1 MTAFNELTAAEAAR
15 AIAEGRITSEAL
27 VRACLERI
35 EAREETVHAWV
46 AVDPDLAIAQARAA
60 DANPTGGPIHGLP
73 VGIKDI
79 IDTADLPTRHGS
91 SIYAENRP
99 SGDAACVAM
108 IRRAGGVILGKTVT
122 TEFAY
127 LTPRETRNPH
137 DPSRTPGG
145 SSSGSAAAVAD
156 QMVPLAY
163 GTQTAGSVIR
173 PASFCGVVAYKGS
186 FGALPMAGIKP
197 FAPLLDTLGI
207 FARRV
212 ADAALLR
219 SALTGAPA
227 EPLAMTKPPR
237 IALFR
242 AHEWDQADAAC
253 HDAVEG
259 TAHRLA
265 QAGAEVADVA
275 PPDAFADLV
284 TAQMT
289 VLSYEGARSYASEYL
304 RAPELLSDGIRGE
317 IENGLAIPYA
327 DYVAAWN
334 VAGHC
339 QGLMRGIL
347 EDHDCLLAPSAVG
360 EAPVGEPTGDP
371 VFNRVWTFL
380 HAACLT
386 LPAARGPN
394 GMPIGVQAIA
404 QVGED
409 DHLLGVGQWMEA
421 ALISN

>member
-1 MTAFNELTAAEAAR
+1 MTALNELTAVEAAR
-15 AIAEGRITSEAL
+15 RIRAGEITSEAL

-35 EAREETVHAWV
+35 ETRDDTVHAWV
-46 AVDPDLAIAQARAA
+46 ALDPDQAIAQARAA
-60 DANPTGGPIHGLP
+60 DQQPAESPIHGLP

-91 SIYAENRP
+91 PIYADNRP

-108 IRRAGGVILGKTVT
+108 IRRGHGVILGKTVT

-137 DPSRTPGG
+137 DPTRTPGG

-156 QMVPLAY
+156 AMVPLAY

-173 PASFCGVVAYKGS
+173 PAAFCGVVAYKGS

-207 FARRV
+207 FARQV
-212 ADAALLR
+212 ADTALLR
-219 SALTGAPA
+219 SALSGSAATPSS
-227 EPLAMTKPPR
+227 LDRPPR

-242 AHEWDQADAAC
+242 APEWDRADAASK
-253 HDAVEG
+253 DAVEG
-259 TAHRLA
+259 AAARLA
-265 QAGAEVADVA
+265 TAGAEVAEVA

-284 TAQMT
+284 EAQML
-289 VLSYEGARSYASEYL
+289 VLGYEGARSYASEYQ
-304 RAPELLSDGIRGE
+304 RAPELMSDGIRAE
-317 IENGLAIPYA
+317 IENGLAIAHA
-327 DYVAAWN
+327 DYVAAWRL
-334 VAGHC
+334 ASFC
-339 QGLMRGIL
+339 QGLLNGIL
-347 EDHDCLLAPSAVG
+347 DDCDVLLAPSAVG
-360 EAPVGEPTGDP
+360 EAPVGEATGDP
-371 VFNRVWTFL
+371 LFNRAWTFL

-394 GMPIGVQAIA
+394 GMPVGIQAIA
-404 QVGED
+404 GPGQD
-409 DHLLGVGQWMEA
+409 DHLLAVGQWMEA
-421 ALISN
+421 ALSMN